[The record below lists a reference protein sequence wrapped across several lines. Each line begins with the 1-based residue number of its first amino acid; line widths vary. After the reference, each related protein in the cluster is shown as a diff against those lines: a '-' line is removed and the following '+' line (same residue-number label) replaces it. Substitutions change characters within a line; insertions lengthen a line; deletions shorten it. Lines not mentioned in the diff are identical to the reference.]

1 MFSAE
6 SPKSRE
12 HQHQRTRPDQKPQAA
27 VAHHERVIERR
38 NAPPEHGEIA
48 DEDYTINFAY
58 LAKNHTSGRYARNI
72 EKNEEEE
79 GIHLMNTLGEVA
91 LKRING
97 ACILAPY
104 LFARI

>member
-1 MFSAE
+1 M
-6 SPKSRE
+6 K
-12 HQHQRTRPDQKPQAA
+12 TRAKVASLA
-27 VAHHERVIERR
+27 VVAS
-38 NAPPEHGEIA
+38 
-48 DEDYTINFAY
+48 
-58 LAKNHTSGRYARNI
+58 LANCFGAYARNI

-104 LFARI
+104 LFAHI